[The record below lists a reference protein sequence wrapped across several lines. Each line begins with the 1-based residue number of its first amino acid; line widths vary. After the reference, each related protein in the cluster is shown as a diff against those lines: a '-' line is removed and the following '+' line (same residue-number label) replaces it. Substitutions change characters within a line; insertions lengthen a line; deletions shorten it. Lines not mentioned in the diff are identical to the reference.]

1 MPISRQNV
9 TESGRYVLG
18 QMKYVPLLH
27 LWMSRFSDPMD
38 TAYQEWNDPW
48 SMDRTLLLDQWD
60 NQPDGLVQRVVLYI
74 LGMPEAERDDQLE
87 YLKRRESIIRH
98 LMLLRDSEEHLFWA
112 GTKYQ
117 TPTSRKEYIEMSQH
131 KRRETWKQINDD
143 WVDLKDATALVQAWG
158 RFASSRQVPF
168 SRQEYIQMG
177 QDKRRV
183 EWDRMKNM
191 EALQR
196 PPLRGSPL
204 TDLPDMPAFQS
215 KPVSPLPEVT
225 RERVQLFEQM
235 NDFGM
240 NIRDDAY

>member
-1 MPISRQNV
+1 
-9 TESGRYVLG
+9 
-18 QMKYVPLLH
+18 
-27 LWMSRFSDPMD
+27 MSRFSDPMD

-60 NQPDGLVQRVVLYI
+60 NQPEGLVQRTVLYI

-87 YLKRRESIIRH
+87 YLKRREGIIRH
-98 LMLLRDSEEHLFWA
+98 LMFLQDSEDHLFWA

-117 TPTSRKEYIEMSQH
+117 TPTSRKEYIKMSQH

-143 WVDLKDATALVQAWG
+143 WVDLKDATALVQAWSRKDDHF

-168 SRQEYIQMG
+168 SRQECIQMG
-177 QDKRRV
+177 KDKRRV
-183 EWDRMKNM
+183 EWDHMKNIDM
-191 EALQR
+191 EALQWNGWK
-196 PPLRGSPL
+196 PLRGSPDVL

-225 RERVQLFEQM
+225 RDRVQLFEQM